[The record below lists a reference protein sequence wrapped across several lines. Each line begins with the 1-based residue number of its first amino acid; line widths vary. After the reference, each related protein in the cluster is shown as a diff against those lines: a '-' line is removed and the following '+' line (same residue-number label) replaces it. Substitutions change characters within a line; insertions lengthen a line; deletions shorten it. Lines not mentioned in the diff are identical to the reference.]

1 MHQYQFL
8 LTDTDT
14 DTLISKISDKVADT
28 LEQNWH
34 GTLMLV
40 AHMIRKSIH
49 FVSHY
54 ILQNIECF
62 RLLANSKLNMWFIVH
77 AFMHDNSMLEPV
89 LKSILG
95 GSDVIDIILTK
106 PYIYDQNPA
115 LKSSSKV
122 KSHMKL

>member
-1 MHQYQFL
+1 MYCHVPIGSTKLVIYQEIKCSEMHQYQFL

-54 ILQNIECF
+54 ILQNTECF
-62 RLLANSKLNMWFIVH
+62 RWLANSKLNM
-77 AFMHDNSMLEPV
+77 
-89 LKSILG
+89 
-95 GSDVIDIILTK
+95 
-106 PYIYDQNPA
+106 
-115 LKSSSKV
+115 
-122 KSHMKL
+122 